1 MFSISCDKCGEDLI
15 IDDRATSDE
24 YMKDMDYLVVE
35 EDKIVEKSLQ
45 QYLIYRC
52 GLCDKTYRLTYKEWE
67 AKYRQKIAMEVME
80 VRKQKMFSENINP
93 QTINPDNGL
102 EYCGQCSG
110 YAGDGHCLVDVI
122 KQCTIRK
129 DK

>member
-1 MFSISCDKCGEDLI
+1 MFSILCDKCGEKLL
-15 IDDRATSDE
+15 IDDKATLDE
-24 YMKDMDYLVVE
+24 YMKDCDYIVE
-35 EDKIVEKSLQ
+35 EEGKIVEKSLQ
-45 QYLIYRC
+45 QYLIYKCNLC
-52 GLCDKTYRLTYKEWE
+52 GEIYKFTYKEWE
-67 AKYRQKIAMEVME
+67 AKYRQKIAMDVME
-80 VRKQKMFSENINP
+80 VRKQKMFAENINP

-110 YAGDGHCLVDVI
+110 YAGDGHCLVDII